1 MSTDIKTRID
11 ALKPPP
17 APPGGAAASAAS
29 ASDDPRRLLPM
40 LVDLAAEQRQALR
53 SLQQTVTDLTVLAA
67 RLPHELP
74 ASCRQ
79 ATRDELLALRSQ
91 LAGQTTR
98 LESTE
103 GHAVRAAATSEDCAG
118 TIRAGIVI
126 TTVGILAVITAVIV
140 GRYLP

>member
-1 MSTDIKTRID
+1 MTTDIKARID
-11 ALKPPP
+11 ALKPPV
-17 APPGGAAASAAS
+17 PPGGAATSAAS
-29 ASDDPRRLLPM
+29 AADDPRRLLPM

-53 SLQQTVTDLTVLAA
+53 TLQQTVTDLTALAA

-79 ATRDELLALRSQ
+79 ATRDEVLPLRSQ

-98 LESTE
+98 MESTE
-103 GHAVRAAATSEDCAG
+103 GHAIRAAATSEDCAG

-126 TTVGILAVITAVIV
+126 ISVGALAAVAVFIV
-140 GRYLP
+140 DRYLS